1 MKLIK
6 VVSLVTVA
14 HVALIVTLV
23 LTPGCNTVDQKTA
36 AVPEPTP
43 IGDTQ
48 DAGLWVLNDDTAAR
62 FSAPS
67 VPNLPATNRSVVAA
81 KSGAVDRPEAPSY
94 RESIFNENI
103 SGTGFAPVTVEP
115 SVGFDVMASSGDY
128 VVQKGDS
135 LWAIAQRHN
144 VSMRKLMEANGLQ
157 ENSKLHPEQVLIIP
171 SVDVSIPQNSGMVA
185 DAKGAEK
192 AAPATKSAKAESAK
206 VAKADVAAKPVLKNG
221 DSYEV
226 QKGDSLYLI
235 ASRFNTTVAALKDSN
250 GLKKDMI
257 RDGQVLK
264 IPGKGETTAS
274 SGLVASA
281 PAEAPVN
288 TDLGA
293 ARVENGV
300 LVHKVEAGE
309 FPGSIA
315 RKYGMSVA
323 DLLKLNNI
331 SNPKALQVGTEL
343 KVKTPDAI
351 VQDSSNTLIAK
362 SEEPKVSEQ
371 AVAVRVSEPEVK
383 EVPVAA
389 PAAPVEEKT
398 AEFADFPIIRV
409 GS

>member
-23 LTPGCNTVDQKTA
+23 LTPGCNTVEQKTA
-36 AVPEPTP
+36 AVSEPTP
-43 IGDTQ
+43 LGETK
-48 DAGLWVLNDDTAAR
+48 DAGLWVLNEDTAAR

-67 VPNLPATNRSVVAA
+67 TPNLPASNRGVVAA
-81 KSGAVDRPEAPSY
+81 KSGAIERMEAPSY
-94 RESIFNENI
+94 RESIFNENL
-103 SGTGFAPVTVEP
+103 SGSGFAPVSVEP
-115 SVGFDVMASSGDY
+115 SIGFDAVASSGDY

-171 SVDVSIPQNSGMVA
+171 SVDMSIPQNSGMLA

-192 AAPATKSAKAESAK
+192 AVVAAKPAK
-206 VAKADVAAKPVLKNG
+206 VAKAVDAAKPVLKNG

-235 ASRFNTTVAALKDSN
+235 ASRFNTTVAALKDAN

-264 IPGKGETTAS
+264 IPGKGDASAS
-274 SGLVASA
+274 SGMVASA
-281 PAEAPVN
+281 TVDAPVKADTN
-288 TDLGA
+288 T

-389 PAAPVEEKT
+389 PAPVEEKT

>member
-6 VVSLVTVA
+6 VVSLVTVV
-14 HVALIVTLV
+14 HVVLIVTLV
-23 LTPGCNTVDQKTA
+23 LTPGCNTVEQKTA
-36 AVPEPTP
+36 SVSEPTP
-43 IGDTQ
+43 IGDTPE
-48 DAGLWVLNDDTAAR
+48 AGLWVLNTDTAAR
-62 FSAPS
+62 FAAPS
-67 VPNLPATNRSVVAA
+67 KPNLPAANRSVVAA
-81 KSGAVDRPEAPSY
+81 NTIAERPEAPAY
-94 RESIFNENI
+94 RESIFNEDI
-103 SGTGFAPVTVEP
+103 SGSGFAPVSLDP
-115 SVGFDVMASSGDY
+115 SLELDVMASAGDY

-135 LWAIAQRHN
+135 LWAIAKRHN

-171 SVDVSIPQNSGMVA
+171 AVDSSIPQNSGMVA
-185 DAKGAEK
+185 DANGAEK
-192 AAPATKSAKAESAK
+192 PAAVAKNANPKSEK
-206 VAKADVAAKPVLKNG
+206 VAKSEPAAKPVLVNG

-226 QKGDSLYLI
+226 KKGDSLYLI
-235 ASRFNTTVAALKDSN
+235 ASRFNTTVAALKDKN

-264 IPGKGETTAS
+264 IPGKGEAVS
-274 SGLVASA
+274 SSTVVASA
-281 PAEAPVN
+281 PVEPVMKADAEVS
-288 TDLGA
+288 
-293 ARVENGV
+293 RVENGM

-315 RKYGMSVA
+315 RKYGMTVA

-351 VQDSSNTLIAK
+351 VPESANTLIAK
-362 SEEPKVSEQ
+362 TEEPKVSEQ

-389 PAAPVEEKT
+389 PAPVEEKT

>member
-1 MKLIK
+1 
-6 VVSLVTVA
+6 A
-14 HVALIVTLV
+14 
-23 LTPGCNTVDQKTA
+23 
-36 AVPEPTP
+36 
-43 IGDTQ
+43 
-48 DAGLWVLNDDTAAR
+48 
-62 FSAPS
+62 APS
-67 VPNLPATNRSVVAA
+67 KPNLPAANRSVVAA
-81 KSGAVDRPEAPSY
+81 NTTAERPEAPAY
-94 RESIFNENI
+94 RESIFNEDI
-103 SGTGFAPVTVEP
+103 SGSGFAPVSLDP
-115 SVGFDVMASSGDY
+115 SFELDVMASSGDY

-135 LWAIAQRHN
+135 LWAIAKRHN

-171 SVDVSIPQNSGMVA
+171 AVDSSIPQNSGMVA
-185 DAKGAEK
+185 DANGAEK
-192 AAPATKSAKAESAK
+192 PAAVAKNANPKSEK
-206 VAKADVAAKPVLKNG
+206 VAKSEPAAKPVLVNG

-226 QKGDSLYLI
+226 KKGDSLYLI
-235 ASRFNTTVAALKDSN
+235 ASRFNTTVAALKDKN

-264 IPGKGETTAS
+264 IPGKGEAVS
-274 SGLVASA
+274 SSTVVASA
-281 PAEAPVN
+281 PVEPVMKADAEVS
-288 TDLGA
+288 
-293 ARVENGV
+293 RVENGM

-315 RKYGMSVA
+315 RKYGMTVA

-351 VQDSSNTLIAK
+351 VPESGNTLIAK
-362 SEEPKVSEQ
+362 TEEPKVSEQ

-389 PAAPVEEKT
+389 PAPVEEKT

>member
-23 LTPGCNTVDQKTA
+23 LTPGCNTVEQKTA
-36 AVPEPTP
+36 AVSEPTP
-43 IGDTQ
+43 IGDTK

-67 VPNLPATNRSVVAA
+67 TPNLPATNRSVVAA

-103 SGTGFAPVTVEP
+103 SGTGFAPVSVEP

-171 SVDVSIPQNSGMVA
+171 SVDMSIPQNSGMLA

-192 AAPATKSAKAESAK
+192 AVVAAKPAK
-206 VAKADVAAKPVLKNG
+206 VAKAVDAAKPVLKNG

-235 ASRFNTTVAALKDSN
+235 ASRFNTTVAALKDAN

-264 IPGKGETTAS
+264 IPGKGDASAS
-274 SGLVASA
+274 SGMVASA
-281 PAEAPVN
+281 TVDAPVKADTN
-288 TDLGA
+288 T

-389 PAAPVEEKT
+389 PAPVEEKT